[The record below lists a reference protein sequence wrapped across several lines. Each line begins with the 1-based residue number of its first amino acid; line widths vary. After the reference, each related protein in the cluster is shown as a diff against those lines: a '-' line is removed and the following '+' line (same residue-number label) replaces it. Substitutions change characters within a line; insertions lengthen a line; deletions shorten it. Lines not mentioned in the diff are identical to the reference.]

1 MIRRPMIAFFVFA
14 YALTWIPTALILL
27 ATQFGILAANAPVA
41 SVAGRLISFGPAIAA
56 LIVTAVVAGRVG
68 VGQLL
73 RRVVQ
78 GRVGLRWYLIVLAGV
93 PAAFLLGAS
102 LLFGGAPFRA
112 SAGQW
117 QTALILYLPTVVVA
131 ALTTG
136 LGEEMGW
143 RGFALPRLQLRY
155 GPLVATLILG
165 ILWGLWHA
173 PNIVFQHMGPQTFGL
188 FLLETLGDAF
198 ILTWVYNNTRGSL
211 LLVILLHAVQ
221 DKTFGILGL
230 LMPSM
235 TIDQGYLLFIVVDS
249 VALLVILALT
259 RGTLSYDARRIG
271 RSSAPDLEPAI
282 QRSARR

>member
-1 MIRRPMIAFFVFA
+1 MKRHSLISFFVLA
-14 YALTWIPTALILL
+14 YALTWIPTALVVAAI
-27 ATQFGILAANAPVA
+27 QFGILGSNSAVA
-41 SVAGRLISFGPAIAA
+41 SATGRLISFGPAIAA
-56 LIVTAVVAGRVG
+56 LIVTAFVAGRVG

-73 RRVVQ
+73 RRLVLW
-78 GRVGLRWYLIVLAGV
+78 RVGIRWYLIVLLGV
-93 PAAFLLGAS
+93 PAAFLLGATI
-102 LLFGGAPFRA
+102 LFGGAPFRA

-136 LGEEMGW
+136 LGEETGW
-143 RGFALPRLQLRY
+143 RGFALPRLQVRY
-155 GPLVATLILG
+155 GPLVATVILG

-221 DKTFGILGL
+221 DKTYGILGL

-235 TIDQGYLLFIVVDS
+235 STDQGYLLFIAVDA
-249 VALLVILALT
+249 VALLVILILT
-259 RGTLSYDARRIG
+259 RGTLSYKSRLIGQRRA
-271 RSSAPDLEPAI
+271 SDLE
-282 QRSARR
+282 QVRRAG